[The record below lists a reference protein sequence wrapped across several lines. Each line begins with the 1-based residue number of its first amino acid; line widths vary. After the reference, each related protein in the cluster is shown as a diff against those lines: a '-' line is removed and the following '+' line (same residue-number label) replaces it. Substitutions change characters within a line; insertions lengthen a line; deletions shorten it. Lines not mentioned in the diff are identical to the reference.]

1 MEFKKAICRLWGHE
15 FVAVPSSFS
24 SQNEGLDYLCRR
36 CGHEKFSPSGTW
48 EKINAAPERNV
59 DISFVQKRSEISREF
74 R

>member
-1 MEFKKAICRLWGHE
+1 MEIKKAICHLWGHE

-24 SQNEGLDYLCRR
+24 SANEGLDYICRR
-36 CGHEKFSPSGTW
+36 CGREKFSPTKIW
-48 EKINAAPERNV
+48 EERNALPEMNA

>member
-1 MEFKKAICRLWGHE
+1 MEIKKAICHLWGHE

-24 SQNEGLDYLCRR
+24 SMNEGQGYICRR
-36 CGHEKFSPSGTW
+36 CGREKFSPTQIW
-48 EKINAAPERNV
+48 EQRNASPEVNA